1 MDGIPAM
8 LAKHAYADEAALL
21 FQTDTYPSWGQIL
34 RRWGYNVIPERWP
47 ASRDATDTGR
57 RRIQPEKAPAAR
69 WVYDSLGG
77 IKPSPDAPGFKRF
90 ELSPSIPSTVDACEV
105 AYQSPYG
112 RIESAWKREGDTVR
126 WHVTVPW
133 NTTATVRL
141 PQFAAGRVTLNGQP
155 VPPGKFELP
164 AGQWVIT
171 AAKNPP
177 PR

>member
-8 LAKHAYADEAALL
+8 LSKYGYADEAALL

-47 ASRDATDTGR
+47 ASRHATDTGR

-77 IKPSPDAPGFKRF
+77 IKPSPDAPGFKHF

-112 RIESAWKREGDTVR
+112 RIESSWRREGDTIR
-126 WHVTVPW
+126 WNVTVPW
-133 NTTATVRL
+133 NTTATARL
-141 PQFAAGRVTLNGQP
+141 PHSRPAVVTLNGRR
-155 VPPGKFELP
+155 VEKSEFDLP
-164 AGQWVIT
+164 AGRWTIVIGQ
-171 AAKNPP
+171 
-177 PR
+177 